1 VHDSSELYFYKRWK
15 SSGVWSDW
23 KKMSAGHA
31 DDATKI
37 TSTPNNTTTFLRGD
51 NTWSNTLGG
60 AF

>member
-1 VHDSSELYFYKRWK
+1 
-15 SSGVWSDW
+15 
-23 KKMSAGHA
+23 MSAGHA